1 MYQEQFKELGGSNM
15 FGDWMGEDRIVINQ
29 DKKLDTI
36 DSFNKTYIT
45 LVLARKREHLMSLME
60 LRRIDKEAELI
71 YKMIKEDQE
80 WHEENGITY
89 HLSKDVKEY
98 FKEKLNL

>member
-1 MYQEQFKELGGSNM
+1 MKDENKE
-15 FGDWMGEDRIVINQ
+15 
-29 DKKLDTI
+29 TI
-36 DSFNKTYIT
+36 ESFNKTYIT
-45 LVLARKREHLMSLME
+45 LVLAKKRKHLLTLME

-71 YKMIKEDQE
+71 YKMIKEDKE
-80 WHEENGITY
+80 WYEENGITY